1 MKSLLLLLVG
11 LILGVFVLSPLQ
23 QAASNL
29 RHLPIVSWIPGIGQ
43 LLGEDSLLTST
54 PVAPPTPAPSPTPR
68 VIQVDMEK
76 AQMVEKTT
84 YSEKGITVHVAGK
97 IRTLGIGGI
106 TILEKE
112 VLGIVS
118 GTCSA
123 GIDYKTD
130 RPSIEA
136 VGTSAS
142 VRLSDPK
149 IFGCG
154 VTSVTYFDGKGI
166 IPAPPDLYNQVF
178 DKATQEIRN
187 QAEQSDLVSKARESA
202 KSTVELNLRRL
213 GFEQVSVEIVPSS
226 SGPAPGP

>member
-11 LILGVFVLSPLQ
+11 LLLGVFVLSSLQ
-23 QAASNL
+23 QTASTL
-29 RHLPIVSWIPGIGQ
+29 RHLPGVSWIPGMSQ
-43 LLGEDSLLTST
+43 LLGEDPPRAS
-54 PVAPPTPAPSPTPR
+54 APAAHPTPAPSPTPR

-84 YSEKGITVHVAGK
+84 YSEKGITVHIAGK

-136 VGTSAS
+136 VGTSVS
-142 VRLSDPK
+142 VRLPDPK

-166 IPAPPDLYNQVF
+166 LPAPPDLYNQVF
-178 DKATQEIRN
+178 DRATQEIRS
-187 QAEQSDLVSKARESA
+187 QAEQSDLLSKARESA

-213 GFEQVSVEIVPSS
+213 GFEQVSVEIISS
-226 SGPAPGP
+226 SPGPATGP